1 MKYFVLPGG
10 NQSVSFCHMARTIC
24 RRAER
29 RILDLAAETEVDGS
43 VMKYVNRLSDYLF
56 ILARK
61 IAYDSGCEEMKWV
74 PRK

>member
-1 MKYFVLPGG
+1 
-10 NQSVSFCHMARTIC
+10 
-24 RRAER
+24 
-29 RILDLAAETEVDGS
+29 TEVDEA

-61 IAYDSGCEEMKWV
+61 IAHDSGCEEMKWV